1 MVLSN
6 EEKDHI
12 SAEVNNFPYDDLLV
26 IRKDFIFQAE
36 NVSSS
41 ICRLID
47 TTLNTN
53 SQEFHE
59 LENKLF
65 VLIEYLVFI
74 DGRIEN
80 KSNWFFRSTRRI
92 KWANKFRY
100 DKQP

>member
-26 IRKDFIFQAE
+26 IRKDFISQAE
-36 NVSSS
+36 NVSTS

-47 TTLNTN
+47 TTLNAN
-53 SQEFHE
+53 SPEFHK
-59 LENKLF
+59 LENELF

-80 KSNWFFRSTRRI
+80 KSNWFFRSTRRM